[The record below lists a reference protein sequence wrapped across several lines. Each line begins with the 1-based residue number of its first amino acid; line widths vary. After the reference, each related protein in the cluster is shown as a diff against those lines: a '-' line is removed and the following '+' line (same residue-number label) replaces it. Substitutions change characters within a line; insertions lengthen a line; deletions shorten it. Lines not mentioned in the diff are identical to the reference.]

1 MVYRG
6 KPSAGCEQCRKA
18 KKRCDLGQPAC
29 SRCAKLKK
37 QCTGYRDVSEL
48 QIQDESE
55 STKLKANRQ
64 KARNLAPPT
73 TTNNGI
79 PTPATNAPTPNSDSS
94 SSSDDIIDLP
104 PHETY
109 LMFGF
114 AEAPV
119 DEDVQNFESL
129 YGLEQVGVP
138 STLRPNVDELA
149 TTYFFNQFTSQN
161 GHWTWLR
168 DQARLSNMDPVL
180 ELAIRACGIASFD
193 NVQHIIQGREY
204 SRKLYGEALGLL
216 NSALRDPKRSKT
228 DDSLVAVA
236 MLGYYENLTCDS
248 RDSILSWKA
257 HIKGSTQLLKLR
269 GKNQFKTQTGRMLF
283 RETRSQILIN
293 CIWEDES
300 PPDFLY
306 EWEQELEELS
316 PNRQQ
321 VAPLDKLTIICW
333 DFSALRSK
341 VRYNKTSDAHALDE
355 AAQIEMRMIEWSIET
370 MAKPAWQYHD
380 LEVEESPHVWN
391 GVVHSYTVHP
401 AAGTWNT
408 YRSMRIML
416 TRTQEYLYRRIH
428 PSPENDSGQFKYFRS
443 IRRQMADEICLAI
456 PTQLGHASPAYNSP
470 CILITAY
477 MSIWPLF
484 FAGTCA
490 LERIGTNAWK
500 EAMSGDLLPTTS
512 AAASQASWV
521 IGRMQYI
528 SQHVGIHWADGV
540 AATLRGEFVNAE
552 EMGQPDY
559 LDDMNLKTYWRDR
572 LAHAGPK
579 TPAWLKKIEASGR
592 GPRILNERENALSD
606 ATHQPRS
613 EFGPIWIGGSRNGE
627 LYL

>member
-29 SRCAKLKK
+29 TRCSKLKK
-37 QCTGYRDVSEL
+37 QCTGYRNVSEL

-55 STKLKANRQ
+55 STKLKADRQ
-64 KARNLAPPT
+64 KARHLAPPT
-73 TTNNGI
+73 TTENAL
-79 PTPATNAPTPNSDSS
+79 PTPASNAQSPNSDSS
-94 SSSDDIIDLP
+94 STGDDIIDLP
-104 PHETY
+104 PHDSFPI
-109 LMFGF
+109 LGF
-114 AEAPV
+114 VEAPA
-119 DEDVQNFESL
+119 DDVQNFESL
-129 YGLEQVGVP
+129 CTLEQIGVP
-138 STLRPNVDELA
+138 DSLRFNVDELA

-180 ELAIRACGIASFD
+180 ELSIRACGIACFD
-193 NVQHIIQGREY
+193 NVQHIAQGREY
-204 SRKLYGEALGLL
+204 SRKLYAEALGLL
-216 NSALRDPKRSKT
+216 NGALRDPKRSKT

-257 HIKGSTQLLKLR
+257 HIQGATQLLKIR
-269 GKNQFKTQTGRMLF
+269 GKNQFKTQIGRMLF

-293 CIWEDES
+293 CIWEDQS
-300 PPDFLY
+300 PPAFLY
-306 EWEQELEELS
+306 EWEQELEEMS

-321 VAPLDKLTIICW
+321 VAPADRLTIICW
-333 DFSALRSK
+333 DFASLRCK
-341 VRYNKTSDAHALDE
+341 VRYKTITDAEALDL

-380 LEVEESPHVWN
+380 LEVEESPDVWN
-391 GVVHSYTVHP
+391 GMVHSYVVHP
-401 AAGTWNT
+401 AAGVWNT

-428 PSPENDSGQFKYFRS
+428 PNPAHEDAGQFKYFRS
-443 IRRQMADEICLAI
+443 VRRQMADEICAGI
-456 PTQLGHASPAYNSP
+456 PSQLGHASPAYNSP
-470 CILITAY
+470 CLLITAY

-500 EAMSGDLLPTTS
+500 EALSGDLLPTTS

-528 SQHVGIHWADGV
+528 SQHMGIHWADGV
-540 AATLRGEFVNAE
+540 AATLKGEFVNVE
-552 EMGQPDY
+552 EVAQPEY
-559 LDDMNLKTYWRDR
+559 LDDINMKAYWRSR
-572 LAHAGPK
+572 LNRGLPD
-579 TPAWLKKIEASGR
+579 TPAWLKKIESSGR
-592 GPRILNERENALSD
+592 GPRILNEKESPLSD
-606 ATHQPRS
+606 ALHQPRS
-613 EFGPIWIGGSRNGE
+613 EFGPIWIGGGRNGE
-627 LYL
+627 IFL